1 MVPRPNGAYSPQQV
15 AVLYRVFDEL
25 CDEATAARSTPLTE
39 TESKRFRDQVATT
52 IISIISSGEQDSA
65 RIKQK
70 VTEIAFQWG
79 SHCRRR
85 SVGRGSRY
93 SGRPTLASRRMVCE
107 RSRSSKPSRFCGWI

>member
-65 RIKQK
+65 RIKQR

-79 SHCRRR
+79 SHC
-85 SVGRGSRY
+85 
-93 SGRPTLASRRMVCE
+93 
-107 RSRSSKPSRFCGWI
+107 